1 MEILITRHLTLR
13 PLLEVDAD
21 DLHELIEKEPRL
33 MANLPMAFAALL
45 GLHGKTGRLNA
56 AQTLIVIKEKV
67 IGWVSFGEA
76 QTTAFSLNGDAFR
89 AEALTAAQS
98 YFGKQSREFVA

>member
-21 DLHELIEKEPRL
+21 DLYELIAKEPAL
-33 MANLPMAFAALL
+33 AVSLPTAFAALL
-45 GLHGKTGRLNA
+45 GFHHQTSRFDA

-67 IGWVSFGEA
+67 IGWVSFGETKA
-76 QTTAFSLNGDAFR
+76 TAFSSHGDVFR

-98 YFGKQSREFVA
+98 YFGKQSGEFIA